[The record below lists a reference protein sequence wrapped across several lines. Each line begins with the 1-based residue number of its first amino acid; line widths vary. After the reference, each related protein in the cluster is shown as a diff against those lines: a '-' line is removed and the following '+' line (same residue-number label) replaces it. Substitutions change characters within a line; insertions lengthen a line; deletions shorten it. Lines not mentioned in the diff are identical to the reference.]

1 MISIKI
7 GKQIRPKYKLENDP
21 MCGVPTG
28 GMEECFWDCEVDGP
42 NEISPNGPIIT
53 APECLLDC
61 FPEVNK
67 SKLNTKHGHE
77 NTMCQL

>member
-7 GKQIRPKYKLENDP
+7 GKQIGPKYKLENDP

-28 GMEECFWDCEVDGP
+28 GMEECFWDCEVG
-42 NEISPNGPIIT
+42 NSFNGPIFT

-67 SKLNTKHGHE
+67 SKFLTVLKIYFNHI
-77 NTMCQL
+77 